1 MTRAAIASGGKK
13 GESSKASWAKVKYDR
28 QIVAIAKVAQAT
40 AIYSDDDDV
49 KSIGKS
55 VGIPVISFAEL
66 PLPPEAAQ
74 KELPLAAAA
83 PVEPLLI
90 DPNDIEIEDELKQE
104 IQTPEPPPS

>member
-13 GESSKASWAKVKYDR
+13 GANSKASWAKVKYDR

-74 KELPLAAAA
+74 KELPLAT

-90 DPNDIEIEDELKQE
+90 DPNDIEIEDELRQE
-104 IQTPEPPPS
+104 IQTPEPPPGQ